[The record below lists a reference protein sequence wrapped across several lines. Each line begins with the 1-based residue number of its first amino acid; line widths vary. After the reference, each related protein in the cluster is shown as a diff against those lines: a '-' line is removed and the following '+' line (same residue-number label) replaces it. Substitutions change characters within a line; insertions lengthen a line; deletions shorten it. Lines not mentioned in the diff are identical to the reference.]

1 MHIPGPWKVREFE
14 NASPQIA
21 TESDAQGFGKPIA
34 TVEFLGHEIRKAN
47 ARLIAAA
54 PDLLEACQRALISL
68 GHVLDDY
75 ADIPETPEE
84 TEKTLDF
91 VKMAIRKA
99 KGIK

>member
-1 MHIPGPWKVREFE
+1 MTRKEAKNRGFTIDQTCYPHVGYKGLRFDP
-14 NASPQIA
+14 
-21 TESDAQGFGKPIA
+21 TEH
-34 TVEFLGHEIRKAN
+34 VEVMTDTEAE
-47 ARLIAAA
+47 
-54 PDLLEACQRALISL
+54 LLEACQRALISL